1 MTCAYKHTAIQIATA
16 PAGGQ
21 FSVRA
26 QVAATMNLDPR
37 SGS

>member
-1 MTCAYKHTAIQIATA
+1 MTCAYKNTAIQIATA

-21 FSVRA
+21 FLVRA
-26 QVAATMNLDPR
+26 QVGTMNLDPR